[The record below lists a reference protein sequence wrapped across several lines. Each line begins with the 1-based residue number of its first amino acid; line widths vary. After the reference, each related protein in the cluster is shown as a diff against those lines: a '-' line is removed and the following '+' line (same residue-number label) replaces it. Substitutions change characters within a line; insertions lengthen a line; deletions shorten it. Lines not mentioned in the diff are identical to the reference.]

1 MATSSLLNFTVP
13 LGVGQSPSSQGLL
26 MPKLQYRF
34 ALTFIG
40 FGITNATTPLTIQAM
55 TFSKPKLDFEQIVL
69 DVYNSKVKLAGKP
82 TWSDTSVMIRDD
94 AQGQVSTLVGQQ
106 IQKQFDFAEQA
117 SASSGIDYKFQ
128 LLVEILDGGNGTS
141 TPNILE
147 SWTLLGAWIKNVDYS
162 ELDYKSSEPTTI
174 KMDISFDNAL
184 QGPQG
189 VGTVVVPRTLG
200 VVAI

>member
-13 LGVGQSPSSQGLL
+13 LGAGQSPSNQGLL

-55 TFSKPKLDFEQIVL
+55 TFSKPKLDFEQVVL
-69 DVYNSKVKLAGKP
+69 DIYNSKVKLAGKP
-82 TWSDTSVMIRDD
+82 SWSDTSVMIRDD
-94 AQGQVSTLVGQQ
+94 MQGQVSTLVGQQ

-128 LLVEILDGGNGTS
+128 LLAEILDGGNGTS
-141 TPNILE
+141 TPNVLE
-147 SWTLLGAWIKNVDYS
+147 SWTFLGAWIKNADWS
-162 ELDYKSSEPTTI
+162 ELDYKSSEPQTI
-174 KMDISFDNAL
+174 KLDISFDNAL
-184 QGPQG
+184 QSPQG
-189 VGTVVVPRTLG
+189 VGTAIVPRTLG